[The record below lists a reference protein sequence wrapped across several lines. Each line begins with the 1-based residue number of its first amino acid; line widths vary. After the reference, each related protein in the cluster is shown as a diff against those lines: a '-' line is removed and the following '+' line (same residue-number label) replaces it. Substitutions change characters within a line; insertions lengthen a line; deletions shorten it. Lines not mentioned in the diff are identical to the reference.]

1 MHLSTLAEVRESV
14 LNYIQVMA
22 RPMVLHRTEH
32 PVTWTPVYADVTV
45 RSEVDSKGPKL
56 IRCDFQDPKMTDWLW
71 EMKECAEQK
80 ERFESYRR
88 DKEKFETKA
97 EQDKRFTKKLRR
109 VMIF

>member
-45 RSEVDSKGPKL
+45 RYDLEIFSMTQKMVFKNHPLYLTDYVKFDFVTSTTRAHNFKFHDPRFGVDA
-56 IRCDFQDPKMTDWLW
+56 
-71 EMKECAEQK
+71 AENYFFVK
-80 ERFESYRR
+80 SSR
-88 DKEKFETKA
+88 
-97 EQDKRFTKKLRR
+97 L
-109 VMIF
+109 